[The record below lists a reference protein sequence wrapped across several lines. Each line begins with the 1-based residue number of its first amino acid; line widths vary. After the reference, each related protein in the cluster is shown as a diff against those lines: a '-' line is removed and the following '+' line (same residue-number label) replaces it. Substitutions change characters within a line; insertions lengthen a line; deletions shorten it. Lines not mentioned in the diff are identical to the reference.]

1 MEPEDELDTLL
12 AQRHA
17 AGADAGH
24 SVTPAHYGQDPL
36 SEPLGELL
44 EAADQFAVWGMADP
58 SPTFAR
64 RLEADLLTRF
74 AAHSQP
80 GVAGSARAS
89 AKIGSAADDSAT
101 PLMPVIPAARV
112 DSRNT
117 VVRRTP
123 RTLQWAAVAALAPI
137 VSASVLGAAAARA
150 VPGQPLYGL
159 RRLESGIV
167 PVSTADNAIGSA
179 RQRLHSAQQALTA
192 FNTAVA
198 RHEDSAAID
207 TALGTFAQ
215 QEQAAVTSIQNLQ
228 TGGVR
233 DALATQLA
241 TLQQSA
247 RQDLR
252 SALPSL
258 SWATRAHIT
267 TVLGQ
272 LGDRIPQ
279 VAQAGITGVT
289 INGNYIWIITIDG
302 SDFSSTALVLID
314 GQPVGTIV
322 TRSSTTIVAHVPGN
336 DLSAGSHVLGVGNP
350 DDTASMLSGVSSAGT
365 QDDHGGSSGS
375 GSSKDGSGDS
385 GGGGHGGG

>member
-1 MEPEDELDTLL
+1 M
-12 AQRHA
+12 
-17 AGADAGH
+17 
-24 SVTPAHYGQDPL
+24 
-36 SEPLGELL
+36 
-44 EAADQFAVWGMADP
+44 
-58 SPTFAR
+58 
-64 RLEADLLTRF
+64 
-74 AAHSQP
+74 
-80 GVAGSARAS
+80 
-89 AKIGSAADDSAT
+89 
-101 PLMPVIPAARV
+101 
-112 DSRNT
+112 
-117 VVRRTP
+117 
-123 RTLQWAAVAALAPI
+123 
-137 VSASVLGAAAARA
+137 
-150 VPGQPLYGL
+150 
-159 RRLESGIV
+159 
-167 PVSTADNAIGSA
+167 
-179 RQRLHSAQQALTA
+179 
-192 FNTAVA
+192 
-198 RHEDSAAID
+198 
-207 TALGTFAQ
+207 
-215 QEQAAVTSIQNLQ
+215 TSIQNLQ

-350 DDTASMLSGVSSAGT
+350 DDTASMLTGVSSAGA
-365 QDDHGGSSGS
+365 QDDHGG
-375 GSSKDGSGDS
+375 
-385 GGGGHGGG
+385 